1 MNIIRKILV
10 WGVIG
15 LFIGASVMPSIADT
29 NKENNGD
36 SDDLVEII
44 SPSYGEVCSGN
55 VYISWWVETF
65 FSPWSTRTEVYCE
78 NQLIHIGSASS
89 GSCYWNSKMMPD
101 GSCMITV
108 MVTADPDVDGSFRDL
123 LGSDSVLIS
132 VQNSNDPPN
141 ACFTCSNLNPEV
153 GQTVQFDGSCS
164 SDSDG
169 SITDYYWYYTI
180 EGGGLPVTMGHGKTL
195 SYNWD
200 EPGVYQ
206 VTLEVTD
213 NNDNKDQE
221 TKTINVGGGGEADL
235 DCQGSLSWTN
245 TKPGELVTASFSVIN
260 VGESGSQ
267 LNWKIQSFPSW
278 GDWTL
283 TPNSGKGLTPADGS
297 MMVEVFVVAPD
308 IQESTF
314 SGEILVV
321 NEDDS
326 SDYETISVSLS
337 TPRNKRMINPF
348 SQFVKKMVQ
357 HHPCL
362 FPIFEH
368 VIAI

>member
-1 MNIIRKILV
+1 LYINWDASGLHGQYRIRIDMKHCDGG
-10 WGVIG
+10 GVVASDTSDDWF
-15 LFIGASVMPSIADT
+15 FIGSNTPPDA
-29 NKENNGD
+29 
-36 SDDLVEII
+36 
-44 SPSYGEVCSGN
+44 
-55 VYISWWVETF
+55 
-65 FSPWSTRTEVYCE
+65 
-78 NQLIHIGSASS
+78 
-89 GSCYWNSKMMPD
+89 CY
-101 GSCMITV
+101 
-108 MVTADPDVDGSFRDL
+108 
-123 LGSDSVLIS
+123 
-132 VQNSNDPPN
+132 
-141 ACFTCSNLNPEV
+141 TCSNLNPDV

-200 EPGVYQ
+200 EAGIYQ

-213 NNDNKDQE
+213 NSDIKDQE

-297 MMVEVFVVAPD
+297 MMVEVFVVAPEVE
-308 IQESTF
+308 ESAF
-314 SGEILVV
+314 SGEILVI

-337 TPRNKRMINPF
+337 TPKDRGNEYRFLYQLRDMF
-348 SQFVKKMVQ
+348 QFLIREK
-357 HHPCL
+357 L
-362 FPIFEH
+362 ILRR
-368 VIAI
+368 